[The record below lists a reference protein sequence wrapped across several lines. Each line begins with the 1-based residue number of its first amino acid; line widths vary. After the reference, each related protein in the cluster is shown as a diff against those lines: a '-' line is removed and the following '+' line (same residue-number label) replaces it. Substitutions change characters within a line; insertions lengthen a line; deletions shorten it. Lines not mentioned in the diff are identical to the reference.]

1 MEKMESFKAGIC
13 VSTGWRVALQGRGWG
28 VCAWM
33 CRRILRVPF
42 VLALGVLL
50 IGLPGIE
57 CAAEGQVLR
66 EVPAKVH
73 PDLPEFRF
81 VLQGSVDGA
90 LATIERITVY
100 VVSKREP
107 AQVITVGGATT
118 SDVKDAGFFLEDMNF
133 DGYVDFRVQA
143 FVPAGPNTPYLYWLY
158 DSASGGFKWIQGG
171 GEPSR
176 HGSWRPLVPRTG
188 TTGSSFTMLL
198 RM

>member
-1 MEKMESFKAGIC
+1 
-13 VSTGWRVALQGRGWG
+13 
-28 VCAWM
+28 
-33 CRRILRVPF
+33 